1 MKPKF
6 NHKKH
11 AAIAF
16 LTGGAWL
23 PFWAVSLIVFKIKST
38 SIVRVINK
46 KLEEAD
52 K

>member
-1 MKPKF
+1 MKPEF

-11 AAIAF
+11 MAITF
-16 LTGGAWL
+16 LTGGAWS
-23 PFWAVSLIVFKIKST
+23 PFWVASLIVFKIKNIR
-38 SIVRVINK
+38 IVRVINK

>member
-1 MKPKF
+1 MKPEF
-6 NHKKH
+6 DHKKH
-11 AAIAF
+11 MAIAF

-23 PFWAVSLIVFKIKST
+23 PFWAVLLIVFKIKNT
-38 SIVRVINK
+38 RIVRVINK